1 MSAHNING
9 TDIHTGQ
16 QHCSVIFVRPRR
28 PNGWQTTKDAT
39 GPQLDWPHRSYASS
53 LDLLGLGIPQSSRF
67 LYLDLHFITMYN
79 RGDDANGRVWI
90 VDRLCLVVVREEAR
104 PSWFVESSRD
114 CYTLAARDDDD
125 NAQGQGNEEATWPTW
140 IGAGK
145 KFIPRMPAF
154 DVCHWCRILPMG

>member
-1 MSAHNING
+1 
-9 TDIHTGQ
+9 
-16 QHCSVIFVRPRR
+16 
-28 PNGWQTTKDAT
+28 
-39 GPQLDWPHRSYASS
+39 
-53 LDLLGLGIPQSSRF
+53 
-67 LYLDLHFITMYN
+67 MYN

-114 CYTLAARDDDD
+114 CYTLAGRDDDD
-125 NAQGQGNEEATWPTW
+125 DAQGQGNEEATWPTW